1 MDDRTGLWARLE
13 HGLRRDPARPALGFR
28 PSRSAAFEWLSHGGL
43 ADRCQALATGLRR
56 AFGPPPPGA
65 VLAILKRRDSWWYS
79 YDFAAA
85 AADLIS
91 VGLDAG
97 STDDVLVG
105 VRPPFLPPPPPSPS
119 SPFPPSSRRCVPCVR
134 VGSVLLRGTS
144 EMH

>member
-1 MDDRTGLWARLE
+1 MSTGDPGLWARLE

-28 PSRSAAFEWLSHGGL
+28 PSQPEAFEWLSHGRL

-56 AFGPPPPGA
+56 GFGPPPQDA
-65 VLAILKRRDSWWYS
+65 VIAILKRRDPWWYS

-85 AADLIS
+85 AADLVS

-105 VRPPFLPPPPPSPS
+105 VRPPGRPPPSPLT
-119 SPFPPSSRRCVPCVR
+119 SPPGEGRVCGASVAAWDATCVGGIGCPA
-134 VGSVLLRGTS
+134 
-144 EMH
+144 